1 MMKVDDLTIERDKK
15 VTSEET
21 VEEFLVTFPECK
33 HIYTEHLK
41 DYGELLQHVFYA
53 EVINLPLAELL
64 KTNKD
69 TAQIQKYIS
78 FVERMWSQGD
88 ETVQNVV
95 DVTILEYLSDD
106 EEVWIH
112 FGTYISDNFRNYIN
126 RELLKQNCAM
136 WHVKQV

>member
-1 MMKVDDLTIERDKK
+1 

-21 VEEFLVTFPECK
+21 VEVFLVTFPECK
-33 HIYTEHLK
+33 HLYSEHIN
-41 DYGELLQHVFYA
+41 DYGELLEHVFYS
-53 EVINLPLAELL
+53 EVINHPLSELL

-69 TAQIQKYIS
+69 TAQIQKYIN
-78 FVERMWSQGD
+78 FVELMWSQGD

-106 EEVWIH
+106 EGVWKQ

-126 RELLKQNCAM
+126 TELLKQNCAM

>member
-1 MMKVDDLTIERDKK
+1 MQTICPSCLKLNRYFIKI
-15 VTSEET
+15 
-21 VEEFLVTFPECK
+21 
-33 HIYTEHLK
+33 IYTHK
-41 DYGELLQHVFYA
+41 KKWG
-53 EVINLPLAELL
+53 
-64 KTNKD
+64 
-69 TAQIQKYIS
+69 IQKYIS

-126 RELLKQNCAM
+126 RELIKQNCAM